1 MDKTNKELS
10 QKFEAYSILLNS
22 LTDEILQQDSDF
34 HMELDTVEKFS
45 GILLTLQ
52 NAVNNIPLV

>member
-45 GILLTLQ
+45 GILETLQ
-52 NAVNNIPLV
+52 RVVDNIPLV

>member
-22 LTDEILQQDSDF
+22 LTNEILQQDSDF

-45 GILLTLQ
+45 GILETLQ
-52 NAVNNIPLV
+52 RVVDNIPLV